1 MTKQEL
7 ARERNWQK
15 ARLMGLTFN
24 RTVLCEAEKLEVEK
38 IKQAVNNIL
47 SNWDIGTKLVGLN
60 PTGTKKCCVCWM
72 KRKLPDGHICRECIK
87 SGIEPIK

>member
-47 SNWDIGTKLVGLN
+47 SNWDIG
-60 PTGTKKCCVCWM
+60 
-72 KRKLPDGHICRECIK
+72 
-87 SGIEPIK
+87 